1 MDGYVTVW
9 EFRVHP
15 DRRAEF
21 ERRYG
26 PEGVWTALFRCAEG
40 YLGTELLH
48 DHNDAL
54 RYLTIDRWTTP
65 DAYRSFH
72 ARFAEQY
79 ASLDRDCE
87 GLTAHEAALG
97 EYDLKDLFPHSST
110 DADARLADRP
120 VPQEPA
126 T

>member
-1 MDGYVTVW
+1 MSGYVTVW
-9 EFRVHP
+9 EFRVHD

-21 ERRYG
+21 EQRYG
-26 PEGVWTALFRCAEG
+26 PKGAWAALFRRAEG

-48 DHNDAL
+48 DRDDAL
-54 RYLTIDRWTTP
+54 RYLTIDRWTTA

-87 GLTAHEAALG
+87 GLTAHESALG
-97 EYDLKDLFPHSST
+97 EYDLKDWCPHPDT
-110 DADARLADRP
+110 KP
-120 VPQEPA
+120 VPEERA